1 MLARLLRLAI
11 APKTVQPR
19 WLENRLM
26 WVASIDRTLES
37 ACARADGTG
46 VRPLMRP
53 EVVWSCVP
61 ALHVI
66 KQVLADPARDIA
78 PMAIRRLRALLTDGA
93 TSPLFRTDPDVA
105 REAVEQLAIVFV
117 EGDDLSLAA

>member
-26 WVASIDRTLES
+26 WVTSIDRTLEA
-37 ACARADGTG
+37 ACARPESTG
-46 VRPLMRP
+46 PRPLMRP

-93 TSPLFRTDPDVA
+93 SSPLFRTDPDAA
-105 REAVEQLAIVFV
+105 REAVEQLAVAFV
-117 EGDDLSLAA
+117 EGDDISLAA

>member
-1 MLARLLRLAI
+1 MLSRLLRLAI

-19 WLENRLM
+19 WLDDRLM

-37 ACARADGTG
+37 ACARTG
-46 VRPLMRP
+46 QAGPRPLMRP

-66 KQVLADPARDIA
+66 KQVLADPARRVA
-78 PMAIRRLRALLTDGA
+78 PAAIRRLRALLTDGSS
-93 TSPLFRTDPDVA
+93 SPLFREDADAA
-105 REAVEQLAIVFV
+105 REAVEELATVFV
-117 EGDDLSLAA
+117 EGDDVSLTA